1 MASPDIITAC
11 NRVLVELM
19 QLKRGLED
27 VAEDSSHHLHNP
39 ILVSAVASGMT
50 PPASTGTERC
60 FAKVDSNEPLRT
72 EFVRP
77 LRVAIDAL
85 GEVAARS
92 EATAA
97 NARCIWATWA
107 ATHALYNDS
116 FTLYENIKSSDIE
129 FTCVYLMAHGEEE
142 HMNTLA
148 TGFGGHDTYM
158 RMGEFEQWIWDDGH
172 EVLSTQMEYENESV
186 DGWVEDLGSEF
197 KWPEW

>member
-19 QLKRGLED
+19 QLKHGLED
-27 VAEDSSHHLHNP
+27 VAEDSSHSLHNP
-39 ILVSAVASGMT
+39 ILVSAVAPGMT
-50 PPASTGTERC
+50 PQVSTGTERC

-77 LRVAIDAL
+77 LRMAIDAL

-97 NARCIWATWA
+97 NAQCIWATWA

-116 FTLYENIKSSDIE
+116 FTLYENIKNSDIE
-129 FTCVYLMAHGEEE
+129 YTCVYQMAQGEEE
-142 HMNTLA
+142 HMNALA
-148 TGFGGHDTYM
+148 TGFGGNDTYM

-186 DGWVEDLGSEF
+186 DAWVEDLGSEF
-197 KWPEW
+197 QWPEW